1 MAKYV
6 SLLRYEYKIIYK
18 THQTDLYCY
27 RYSIPYVQLF
37 SGQEA
42 QFIFLM
48 SSNKN
53 SGTWRPWLNL
63 KKEYGIVYCRISGYM
78 NENKGAIISPSL
90 LLLQQ

>member
-6 SLLRYEYKIIYK
+6 SLSLYEYKIIYK

-27 RYSIPYVQLF
+27 SYRMPYVQLF

-53 SGTWRPWLNL
+53 SST
-63 KKEYGIVYCRISGYM
+63 
-78 NENKGAIISPSL
+78 
-90 LLLQQ
+90 